1 MKQNFLFA
9 YLLIFLATINLT
21 FSSCTKPKSNNEP
34 IQSSWLIPLLK
45 GKIDVDDLS
54 TLVNKYYSFK
64 IHPEDFNIDS
74 SSPVSHPT
82 PQTFTNLGTYTI
94 ETNDLIHRIYIAEGQ
109 VRVIITNHFP
119 VSIKAGSK
127 FHLSSPGISSGTLAS
142 FNLNQ
147 DIGPGVSD
155 TSYISLSN
163 LTIGNEIQATVV
175 QLVIDGY
182 DNITFN
188 GSLEFELLF
197 ENIAIQSL
205 DLITDKNWVLTDTV
219 EFDVSDLNLGENL
232 ENINDSLVHAT
243 IHFKGENELPANSR
257 FQVYFA
263 NDNYQVIDSLF
274 STGGKV
280 NGAIYTG
287 NQFSEATKNQF
298 PTELSKQRLE
308 KLKSASHA
316 FYYLQLDTYGYN
328 NNILKVKN
336 QQKFD
341 LKISGDIRLLISPNF
356 FKSL

>member
-1 MKQNFLFA
+1 MIQKSLFS
-9 YLLIFLATINLT
+9 YLLILFVAMSLL

-45 GKIDVDDLS
+45 SKIDVDDLS

-64 IHPEDFNIDS
+64 IYPEDFNIDS
-74 SSPVSHPT
+74 SVPVSHPT
-82 PQTFTNLGTYTI
+82 PQTFTNLGSYTI
-94 ETNDLIHRIYIAEGQ
+94 ETNDLIHRIYVAEGQ
-109 VRVIITNHFP
+109 VRVIITNHLP

-127 FHLSSPGISSGTLAS
+127 FHLTSPGISGVLAS
-142 FNLNQ
+142 FNFTQ
-147 DIGPGVSD
+147 DILSGVSD

-163 LTIGNEIQATVV
+163 QTIENEIKATID
-175 QLVIDGY
+175 QLIIDSY

-188 GSLEFELLF
+188 GSLDFELLF
-197 ENIAIQSL
+197 EDISIQSL
-205 DLITDKNWVLTDTV
+205 DLKTDKNWILTDTV
-219 EFDVSDLNLGENL
+219 EFDISDLNLGENL
-232 ENINDSLVHAT
+232 ENFNDSLVHAT
-243 IHFKGENELPANSR
+243 INFKGENELPANSR

-263 NDNYQVIDSLF
+263 NEFYQITDSLF
-274 STGGKV
+274 SNGGKV

-298 PTELSKQRLE
+298 STELSKQRLE
-308 KLKSASHA
+308 QLKPASYA

-341 LKISGDIRLLISPNF
+341 LKISGDIRILISPDF